1 MTGPKVQ
8 LTQFNVAHAATKI
21 PKGTFEDAR
30 HRPREKLLDRQL
42 VKGSKWPYRPKA
54 VCHISRELTLA
65 LVPYFIITL
74 TYYG

>member
-1 MTGPKVQ
+1 MTGPKVKLAQ
-8 LTQFNVAHAATKI
+8 LNVARGDEN

-54 VCHISRELTLA
+54 VCHIS
-65 LVPYFIITL
+65 
-74 TYYG
+74 